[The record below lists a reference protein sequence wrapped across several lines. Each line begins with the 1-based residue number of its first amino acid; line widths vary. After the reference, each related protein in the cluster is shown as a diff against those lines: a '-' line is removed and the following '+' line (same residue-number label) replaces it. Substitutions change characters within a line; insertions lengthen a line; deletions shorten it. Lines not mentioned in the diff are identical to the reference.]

1 MSLITDHHKRHNNN
15 NENAWN
21 IGNIIETLHRVT
33 KWANAVGK
41 NDTDRLAQCRVATN
55 LQSVKIAVLFV
66 KCNNT
71 KHNK

>member
-1 MSLITDHHKRHNNN
+1 MLLITDHHNRHNNN

-21 IGNIIETLHRVT
+21 IVNIIETLHRGT
-33 KWANAVGK
+33 KWTNAIGK

-55 LQSVKIAVLFV
+55 LQSIKNAALFV
-66 KCNNT
+66 KYNNT